1 MARKTVSLQ
10 KRSRRKKTVAQT
22 SGKPKRIK
30 NNRLEK
36 ETKMDEADH
45 VDVDASSADT
55 NVKEEAQ
62 QQHDTHKDGDA
73 CNCFLRRGQMFLPP
87 SMQEANHDNA

>member
-1 MARKTVSLQ
+1 M
-10 KRSRRKKTVAQT
+10 AQT
-22 SGKPKRIK
+22 SDKPNRIK
-30 NNRLEK
+30 NNRLE
-36 ETKMDEADH
+36 MDEADH